1 MVSILPIRED
11 VQEKKLGKLA
21 FRLNQLASVQNDF
34 QIEQSMVLTTDC
46 FCDYMENRFLSD
58 DIVKKCVS
66 LLSQFHADKV
76 DVYLS
81 VYIDCLIDD
90 RPKTVSFSYSGIH
103 NAIREFYE
111 GWFDAKPFAQR
122 SVRHLAPSDT
132 YPAILIQ
139 PHREHEL
146 STVTINP
153 KTGELMK
160 SGGGGA
166 IVHCSK
172 SDLSEDEENMIKMV
186 DQKSDLP
193 GKIIYITNTS
203 NGRITI
209 RRILD
214 YPLKADYL
222 LNFIISKVKK
232 GAFSKLKAIS
242 MIQPENIATFWRLHN
257 TLVAKTIH
265 IGLEAGSSWPAVGQ
279 AVFRWSEMS
288 AITESSIYLAEE
300 ISPEDI
306 PILEK
311 CIGSVFSHGGMTSHA
326 AVVSRGLKK
335 TCITRSRDLLFD
347 WENKKAYTI
356 QGEVIKEGTRICIEG
371 NKWAID
377 GRIEQN
383 EEYKAV
389 CSTAIIQNVH
399 NLLQPY
405 FDPQAMKML
414 PIETQLHI
422 SELINAIK
430 KTRWWI

>member
-46 FCDYMENRFLSD
+46 FCDYMENRFLPD

-160 SGGGGA
+160 SGDGRA

-172 SDLSEDEENMIKMV
+172 SELSEDEEKMIKTV
-186 DQKSDLP
+186 DQYLCPP
-193 GKIIYITNTS
+193 GKIIYFVNPDS
-203 NGRITI
+203 GEITI
-209 RRILD
+209 RRVLD
-214 YPLKADYL
+214 YPLTAEFRL
-222 LNFIISKVKK
+222 SNMISKYER
-232 GAFSKLKAIS
+232 GYFSSLETIKTLQPEFIS
-242 MIQPENIATFWRLHN
+242 EYYGYDVDFGDMIQHTGLAANVNFP
-257 TLVAKTIH
+257 V
-265 IGLEAGSSWPAVGQ
+265 IGKAAFG
-279 AVFRWSEMS
+279 WSP
-288 AITESSIYLAEE
+288 ESSITDSSILLVPDL
-300 ISPEDI
+300 SPEDI
-306 PILEK
+306 SKINK
-311 CIGSVFSHGGMTSHA
+311 CSGVIQIRSSMISHA
-326 AVVSRGLKK
+326 AAVCRGLGKP
-335 TCITRSRDLLFD
+335 CIVGANDLSID
-347 WENKKAYTI
+347 WENQKAYTM
-356 QGEVIKEGTRICIEG
+356 QGEEIKDGDTICISG
-371 NKWAID
+371 NKWALGGVIVPAY
-377 GRIEQN
+377 RSQ
-383 EEYKAV
+383 V
-389 CSTAIIQNVH
+389 SFSTRKKVYS
-399 NLLQPY
+399 LLQPY
-405 FDPQAMKML
+405 FNEQSLKML

-422 SELINAIK
+422 SQLINAMKRIG
-430 KTRWWI
+430 

>member
-34 QIEQSMVLTTDC
+34 QIEHTVVLDTDC
-46 FCDYMENRFLSD
+46 FSAYMENRYLPD
-58 DIVKKCVS
+58 ELIGQCVS
-66 LLSQFHADKV
+66 LLSQFHVDKV

-90 RPKTVSFSYSGIH
+90 RSITVSLSHSGIH

-111 GWFDAKPFAQR
+111 GWFDAKPYAQR
-122 SVRHLAPSDT
+122 SVRHLAPADT

-153 KTGELMK
+153 RTGELMK
-160 SGGGGA
+160 SGDGRA

-172 SDLSEDEENMIKMV
+172 SELSEDEENMIKMV
-186 DQKSDLP
+186 DQKCDLP

-222 LNFIISKVKK
+222 LNFITTKVET
-232 GAFSKLKAIS
+232 GAFSRLKAIS
-242 MIQPENIATFWRLHN
+242 MIQPERIATFWRLHN
-257 TLVAKTIH
+257 TLVAKTFF
-265 IGLEAGSSWPAVGQ
+265 IGFEAASSWPAVGQ
-279 AVFRWSEMS
+279 AVFRWSEES
-288 AITESSIYLAEE
+288 AITESSIFLADEMRPEE
-300 ISPEDI
+300 I
-306 PILEK
+306 PILAK
-311 CIGSVFSHGGMTSHA
+311 CVGSVFSRGGMTSHA
-326 AVVSRGLKK
+326 AVASRSLKK
-335 TCITRSRDLLFD
+335 TCITGSRDLVFD
-347 WENKKAYTI
+347 WENNKAYTI
-356 QGEVIKEGTRICIEG
+356 HGEEITEGTRICIVG

-389 CSTAIIQNVH
+389 CSTATIQKVH

-405 FDPQAMKML
+405 SDPQAMKML
-414 PIETQLHI
+414 PIETQFHI

-430 KTRWWI
+430 KTRWQI

>member
-46 FCDYMENRFLSD
+46 FCDYMDNRFLPD

-160 SGGGGA
+160 SGDGRA

-172 SDLSEDEENMIKMV
+172 SELSEDEEKMIKTV
-186 DQKSDLP
+186 DQYLCPP
-193 GKIIYITNTS
+193 GKIIYFVNPDS
-203 NGRITI
+203 REITI
-209 RRILD
+209 RRVLD
-214 YPLKADYL
+214 YPLTAEFRL
-222 LNFIISKVKK
+222 SNMISKYER
-232 GAFSKLKAIS
+232 GYFSSLETIKTLHPEFIS
-242 MIQPENIATFWRLHN
+242 EYYGYDVDFGDMIQHT
-257 TLVAKTIH
+257 
-265 IGLEAGSSWPAVGQ
+265 GLAANYNSPVMGK
-279 AVFRWSEMS
+279 AVFRWSPES
-288 AITESSIYLAEE
+288 FVTENSIWLGSEA
-300 ISPEDI
+300 SPEDI
-306 PILEK
+306 LLLKK
-311 CIGSVFSHGGMTSHA
+311 CLGTIQSRGTMTGHA
-326 AVVSRGLKK
+326 ATVCRGLGKP
-335 TCITRSRDLLFD
+335 CIVGANDLTID
-347 WENKKAYTI
+347 WKNQKAYTM
-356 QGEVIKEGTRICIEG
+356 QGEEIKDGDTICISG
-371 NKWAID
+371 NKWALGGVIVPAY
-377 GRIEQN
+377 RSQVSFSIRKKV
-383 EEYKAV
+383 Y
-389 CSTAIIQNVH
+389 S
-399 NLLQPY
+399 LLQPY
-405 FDPQAMKML
+405 FNEQSLKML

-422 SELINAIK
+422 SQLINAMKRIG
-430 KTRWWI
+430 